1 MIRSFL
7 SQYRSRC
14 RCLLLALPALAL
26 GCADDD
32 DRPEITGPD
41 FPAGE
46 GRLYSIQEVTFE
58 TVDEIPVSAS
68 FVRASEETRP
78 VVILIHDLGAPLGGF
93 EWLLAERFPA
103 LLEEGYHAL
112 AIDLRGHGETPLP
125 NGAVQM
131 TYSDLEDMHLEV
143 GAAIT
148 WLRGQPTADK
158 SRIGVIGVG
167 LGASVAFVS
176 MGAFAEDLR
185 VGVALS
191 PGFLGA
197 DLQPVVIGQGI
208 EPFAPHSI
216 LYVVGDQDFLVF
228 GDTALNLS
236 EAASAMHTATA
247 DSRLNIL
254 EGVSAHGLELL
265 NVPGVMQQ
273 IRDWLREHL

>member
-1 MIRSFL
+1 MIPSFL
-7 SQYRSRC
+7 SRYRG
-14 RCLLLALPALAL
+14 LLLALPALAL

-32 DRPEITGPD
+32 DDRPVITGPD
-41 FPAGE
+41 FPTGE
-46 GRLYSIQEVTFE
+46 GRLYSVHEVTFE
-58 TVDEIPVSAS
+58 TVDQIPVSAS
-68 FVRASEETRP
+68 YVRATEETRP
-78 VVILIHDLGAPLGGF
+78 VVILIHDLGDLLGGF

-103 LLEEGYHAL
+103 ILEEGYHAL

-125 NGAVQM
+125 DDGRQEGQL
-131 TYSDLEDMHLEV
+131 TYPDLEDMHLEV

-158 SRIGVIGVG
+158 ARIGVIGVG

-176 MGAFAEDLR
+176 MGAFSQDLR

-191 PGFLGA
+191 PGFLGT
-197 DLQPVVIGQGI
+197 DLQPVVVGQGI

-228 GDTALNLS
+228 GDTTFDLS
-236 EAASAMHTATA
+236 AWASAMYAATP
-247 DSRLNIL
+247 DSRLHVL
-254 EGVSAHGLELL
+254 EGVSDHGLDLL
-265 NVPGVMQQ
+265 DVPGVMQQ